1 MKTHPNEMPKA
12 TAILADGLLNVGN
25 VAPLKYSP
33 DKNGVQYRNLPHVAT
48 PLIDHHIFDVSLFV
62 ANTSRDQATLM
73 R

>member
-33 DKNGVQYRNLPHVAT
+33 DKNGVQPQPTPRCNTAYRPST
-48 PLIDHHIFDVSLFV
+48 F
-62 ANTSRDQATLM
+62 LM
-73 R
+73 CHFL